1 MLRSHQ
7 GETILDL
14 GSGGGFDIFLAAKQL
29 GKTGRAIGIDMN
41 ADMIALANRNA
52 QKSPHAPQIEF
63 LHSKITSIPAVPSG
77 SVDCVISNCVINLV
91 PDSEKPD
98 VFRECARL
106 LKPGGRVAVS
116 DILAKKELPDSIRND
131 AGMLVG
137 CIAGA
142 SRVYEY
148 EGWLRESG
156 FADVVVVDTGKDINV
171 YKDAKEGCCGAV
183 PDKKESTTTGGGCCA
198 PKKTKTETAEGEKK
212 EVEVDYDLNE
222 WVGELCP
229 SLFGCF
235 VFTGNWLIIHR
246 ILPDLCDQGWE
257 DCMRL

>member
-1 MLRSHQ
+1 
-7 GETILDL
+7 
-14 GSGGGFDIFLAAKQL
+14 
-29 GKTGRAIGIDMN
+29 MN

-63 LHSKITSIPAVPSG
+63 LHSKITSVPAVPSG
-77 SVDCVISNCVINLV
+77 SVDCIISNCVINLV
-91 PDSEKPD
+91 PDAEKPD

-106 LKPGGRVAVS
+106 LRPGGRVAVS

-142 SRVYEY
+142 SRVFEY

-183 PDKKESTTTGGGCCA
+183 PDKKEGSTGGGCCA
-198 PKKTKTETAEGEKK
+198 PKRKTETAEGEKK

-222 WVGELCP
+222 WVGEFFSVL
-229 SLFGCF
+229 LFVDFCM
-235 VFTGNWLIIHR
+235 GNWLIIYR

-257 DCMRL
+257 DCMRS